1 MRGEKQMKTVDARGL
16 SCPEPVIM
24 TKNALASKE
33 AAYEILVDNV
43 TAKENVTRFAVNQ
56 GYKVTAEE
64 KGEDYLLRVTK

>member
-1 MRGEKQMKTVDARGL
+1 MKTVDARGL

-43 TAKENVTRFAVNQ
+43 TAKENVTRFATHQ
-56 GYKVTAEE
+56 GYKVTVEE
-64 KGEDYLLRVTK
+64 KGEDFLLHVKK